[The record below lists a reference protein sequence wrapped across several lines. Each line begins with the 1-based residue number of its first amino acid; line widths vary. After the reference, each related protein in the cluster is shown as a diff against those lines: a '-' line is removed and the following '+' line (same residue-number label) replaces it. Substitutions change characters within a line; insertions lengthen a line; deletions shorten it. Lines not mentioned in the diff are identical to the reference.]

1 MDARIERLHIA
12 VDDDQLAAALLTP
25 ATLLPGV
32 LFVHGWGDSK
42 EQDLARARQMAGLG
56 CVCLTFDLR
65 GHAGTARRQETV
77 TREEN
82 LRDLLAAYDRFVAEH
97 VVDPESIAVVGISY
111 GGYLATLLTE
121 LRPVRWLA
129 LRAPALYKDGEWDSP
144 KRMLHQDPDF
154 AAYRR
159 RELPPDDNRAL
170 RACAAYRGDVL
181 IVESENDDVVP
192 HPAIASYGAAFARA
206 HSLTS
211 RVIDDA
217 DHALS
222 DEKWRNAYTAILVGW
237 LTEMVVG
244 AREKAASPPKEAPP
258 PPSSNEPEQE

>member
-1 MDARIERLHIA
+1 MDARIERLEIA
-12 VDDDQLAAALLTP
+12 VDGSQLAGALLMP

-42 EQDLARARQMAGLG
+42 EQDLARAREMAGLG

-65 GHAGTARRQETV
+65 GHAATDARQQTV

-82 LRDLLAAYDRFVAEH
+82 LRDLIAAYDRFVAEH
-97 VVDPESIAVVGISY
+97 VVDPTSIAVVGISY

-129 LRAPALYKDGEWDSP
+129 LRAPALYKDADWGMP
-144 KRMLHQDPDF
+144 KRALHKDPEF

-159 RELPPDDNRAL
+159 RELPPNDNRAL
-170 RACAAYRGDVL
+170 RSSAAYRGDVL
-181 IVESENDDVVP
+181 IVESEHDDVVP
-192 HPAIASYGAAFARA
+192 HPAVQSYITAFAKA
-206 HSLTS
+206 HSLTA

-222 DEKWRNAYTAILVGW
+222 DEKWRDAYTTILVDW
-237 LTEMVVG
+237 LTEMIMG
-244 AREKAASPPKEAPP
+244 ARAKAQPKKAPP

>member
-1 MDARIERLHIA
+1 
-12 VDDDQLAAALLTP
+12 
-25 ATLLPGV
+25 
-32 LFVHGWGDSK
+32 
-42 EQDLARARQMAGLG
+42 MAGLG

>member
-1 MDARIERLHIA
+1 MEARLETLAIA
-12 VDDDQLAAALLTP
+12 IDDDQLAATLLTP

-42 EQDLARARQMAGLG
+42 EQDLARAREMAGLG

-65 GHAGTARRQETV
+65 GHVGTVRRQETV

-82 LRDLLAAYDRFVAEH
+82 LRDVLAAYDRFIALWAI
-97 VVDPESIAVVGISY
+97 DPKAIAVVGISY
-111 GGYLATLLTE
+111 GGYLATLLTA

-129 LRAPALYKDGEWDSP
+129 LRAPALYKDAGWDLP
-144 KRMLHQDPDF
+144 KRKLHQDPEF

-170 RACAAYRGDVL
+170 RACSAYRGDVL
-181 IVESENDDVVP
+181 IVESGNDEVVP
-192 HPAIASYGAAFARA
+192 HPAIASYVTAFSNA
-206 HSLTS
+206 HSLTT
-211 RVIDDA
+211 RVIESA

-222 DEKWRNAYTAILVGW
+222 DQQWQRAYTSILVTW
-237 LTEMVVG
+237 LSEMIVG
-244 AREKAASPPKEAPP
+244 ARTEAAGAKQESPV
-258 PPSSNEPEQE
+258 PPSKNDPEQE